1 MSISKTVFD
10 ERRYRSFWGDTRLN
24 KQGDMENMII
34 NLHTHIQ
41 THTHTLEEEGRDQM
55 KFQEKIKIKQNK
67 KLTLKGFEKT
77 RCLFV

>member
-10 ERRYRSFWGDTRLN
+10 ERRYCSFWGDTRLN

-41 THTHTLEEEGRDQM
+41 THTHTGRGGQRPDEISG
-55 KFQEKIKIKQNK
+55 KN
-67 KLTLKGFEKT
+67 
-77 RCLFV
+77 